1 MTGASTD
8 LSGESERFE
17 LPLKAPLSTAA
28 GTIKS
33 RDGLLVWIHGGG
45 GNGGD
50 APVGVGEATPLPGW
64 TESLEECQ
72 AAVDRALDRLE
83 AHGPEAAL
91 AEASGAP
98 AARHGVSLA
107 LLDREARASGEP
119 LYRHVGKAD
128 QDVVSSV
135 PVNATVG
142 DGRIMETVGMALE
155 AVRDGFG
162 TLKVKVG
169 ARETA
174 IDAERLEAI
183 RSEVSDTVGH
193 KFVEEFA
200 TPGWR
205 ISPSSH
211 SRQYEDLRLRVDAN
225 GAWSRSEARLAI
237 DAFPDLEYV
246 EQPLAPDDLA
256 GHADL
261 RSRATIA
268 LDETL
273 IEHAVE
279 DVIDAGAADV
289 LVLKPMVLGGID
301 RAWTAAMEAREA
313 GIDPVVTTTIDGV
326 VARTAAVH
334 LAAGLE
340 IDRACGLATAD
351 RLDTDLAPDPTRI
364 FEGRISVPQAP
375 GIGVSVE

>member
-1 MTGASTD
+1 MTAAQPD

-17 LPLKAPLSTAA
+17 LPLQAPLSTAA
-28 GTIKS
+28 GTIES
-33 RDGLLVWIHGGG
+33 RDGLLVWIHGAGRAG
-45 GNGGD
+45 SD

-64 TESLEECQ
+64 TESFEECQ

-83 AHGPEAAL
+83 TDGPETAL

-107 LLDREARASGEP
+107 LLDRKARVAGEP
-119 LYRHVGKAD
+119 LYRHVREAD
-128 QDVVSSV
+128 RDLVSSV

-162 TLKVKVG
+162 TLKIKVG

-174 IDAERLEAI
+174 IDAGRVEAI
-183 RSEVSDTVGH
+183 RSEVS
-193 KFVEEFA
+193 
-200 TPGWR
+200 
-205 ISPSSH
+205 
-211 SRQYEDLRLRVDAN
+211 EDLRLRVDAN
-225 GAWSRSEARLAI
+225 GAWSRSEARLAV

-261 RSRATIA
+261 RNRSTIA

-273 IEHAVE
+273 AEHAVG
-279 DVIDAGAADV
+279 DVIEAGAADV
-289 LVLKPMVLGGID
+289 VVLKPMVLGGID
-301 RAWTAAMEAREA
+301 RAWTAAMRARET

-334 LAAGLE
+334 LAAGLDV
-340 IDRACGLATAD
+340 DRACGLATAD
-351 RLDTDLAPDPTRI
+351 RLESDLAADPTRVA
-364 FEGRISVPQAP
+364 EGRISVPQEP
-375 GIGVSVE
+375 GIGVAVE